1 MIWLVSTMAQLT
13 LDPVA
18 TAPGSETS
26 ERGNAVS
33 DLFAKYDV
41 PAPRYTSYPTVP
53 FWTDSP
59 TTGQWIEE
67 LNRAFAD
74 QSASWSLYFHL
85 PYCETLC
92 TFCAC
97 NTVITR
103 DHGREEAYIDLL
115 SKEWGLYLDTV
126 SALRERPLL
135 GVHLGGG
142 TPTFFSAENLERILK
157 PILAAARRDSDQFEA
172 SVEVHP
178 GHTTREQLVTLRQL
192 GFTRISIGVQ
202 DFDPE
207 VQRLV
212 NRHQPY
218 EVTRSVTEVARELG
232 YTSINYDLIYGLPRQ
247 TPESFAATV
256 VKTIELRPDRIALYS
271 FALVPWIKP
280 AQRSYSDEDLPKA
293 GEKRALYEM
302 ARAELAG
309 AGYVEI
315 GMDHF
320 ALPHDGM
327 AEAQRNGTLH
337 RNFQGYTE
345 RRTQVL
351 LGLGVSAISE
361 TPTCFHQ
368 NEKAFPVYERRVQQ
382 GEIPTLRGHLLSEED
397 RRLREQIL
405 TFMTRFEVGLRPEQC
420 DDVRGYLAPLISDGL
435 VEVNGQRLILTDRGR
450 PFLRNA
456 CMFFDQRLRQQEQRP
471 QVFSQAL

>member
-1 MIWLVSTMAQLT
+1 MT
-13 LDPVA
+13 
-18 TAPGSETS
+18 
-26 ERGNAVS
+26 

-59 TTGQWIEE
+59 TTDQWIEH
-67 LNRAFAD
+67 LKKAFANE
-74 QSASWSLYFHL
+74 AATWSLYFHL
-85 PYCETLC
+85 PFCESLC

-103 DHGREEAYIDLL
+103 DHGREDGYVNLL
-115 SKEWGLYLDTV
+115 STEWNLYLDRV
-126 SALRERPLL
+126 PALTERSLL

-142 TPTFFSAENLERILK
+142 TPTFFAKENLERILK
-157 PILAAARRDSDQFEA
+157 PILTRTKIDRDRFEA

-178 GHTTREQLVTLRQL
+178 GHTTRDQLAMLYDL
-192 GFTRISIGVQ
+192 GFTRISLGVQ
-202 DFDPE
+202 DFDRE

-218 EVTRSVTEVARELG
+218 DVTRSVTEVARELG
-232 YTSINYDLIYGLPRQ
+232 YNSVNYDLIYGLPRQ
-247 TPESFAATV
+247 NPDRFRDTV
-256 VKTIELRPDRIALYS
+256 RKTVELRPDRIALYS
-271 FALVPWIKP
+271 FARVPWIKP
-280 AQRSYSDEDLPKA
+280 AQRSYKDEDLPVA
-293 GEKRALYEM
+293 GEKRALYEL
-302 ARAELAG
+302 AREMLAT

-327 AEAQRNGTLH
+327 AEAQRRGTLH

-345 RRTQVL
+345 TRTTVL

-368 NEKAFPVYERRVQQ
+368 NEKAFPVYERRVRN
-382 GEIPTLRGHLLSEED
+382 GEIPTLRGHLLTGED
-397 RRLREQIL
+397 QELREQIL
-405 TFMTRFEVGLRPEQC
+405 QFMTKFK
-420 DDVRGYLAPLISDGL
+420 VRLTDNQAEDAQHFLQPMIDDGL
-435 VEVNGQRLILTDRGR
+435 VAVSDNTLELTEKGT

-456 CMFFDQRLRQQEQRP
+456 CMFFDRRLRLQEQRP

>member
-1 MIWLVSTMAQLT
+1 VT
-13 LDPVA
+13 
-18 TAPGSETS
+18 
-26 ERGNAVS
+26 

-59 TTGQWIEE
+59 TTEQW
-67 LNRAFAD
+67 LAALTNAFAD
-74 QSASWSLYFHL
+74 DSTTWSLYLHL
-85 PYCETLC
+85 PFCESLC
-92 TFCAC
+92 TFCGC

-103 DHGREEAYIDLL
+103 DHRREEGYAKLLLQEWSAYLNRIP
-115 SKEWGLYLDTV
+115 
-126 SALRERPLL
+126 ALRERALS
-135 GVHLGGG
+135 GFHLGGG
-142 TPTFFSAENLERILK
+142 TPTFFSAENLENILQ
-157 PILAAARRDSDQFEA
+157 PILAETRIDKEKFEA

-178 GHTTREQLVTLRQL
+178 GHTTREQLVVLRAM

-218 EVTRSVTEVARELG
+218 EVTKSITDIARELG
-232 YTSINYDLIYGLPRQ
+232 YTSVNYDLIYGLPRQ
-247 TPESFAATV
+247 ALESFGLTV
-256 VKTIELRPDRIALYS
+256 QKTIALRPDRIALYS

-302 ARAELAG
+302 ARGRLAA

-320 ALPHDGM
+320 ALPSDAM
-327 AEAQRNGTLH
+327 AKAQRRGRLH

-345 RRTQVL
+345 RRTRVL

-368 NEKAFPVYERRVQQ
+368 NEKAFPVYERRTLA
-382 GEIPTLRGHLLSEED
+382 GDIPTFRGHLLSEDD

-405 TFMTRFEVGLRPEQC
+405 TFMTCFEVSLEPGQRADAQTF
-420 DDVRGYLAPLISDGL
+420 LAPLIDDGL
-435 VEVNGQRLILTDRGR
+435 VELGDNSLKLTERGR

-456 CMFFDQRLRQQEQRP
+456 CMFFDQRLRQNQPNSQI
-471 QVFSQAL
+471 FSQAI

>member
-1 MIWLVSTMAQLT
+1 MT
-13 LDPVA
+13 
-18 TAPGSETS
+18 
-26 ERGNAVS
+26 

-59 TTGQWIEE
+59 TTGQWIAE

-74 QSASWSLYFHL
+74 ETASWSLYFHL

-115 SKEWGLYLDTV
+115 SKEWGLYLDRV
-126 SALRERPLL
+126 PALRERSLL

-157 PILAAARRDSDQFEA
+157 PILADARIASDQFEA

-218 EVTRSVTEVARELG
+218 EVTKSVTDAARELG
-232 YTSINYDLIYGLPRQ
+232 YTSVNYDLIYGLPRQ
-247 TPESFAATV
+247 NPESFAATV
-256 VKTIELRPDRIALYS
+256 EKTIELRPDRIALYS
-271 FALVPWIKP
+271 FARVPWIKP
-280 AQRSYSDEDLPKA
+280 AQRSYKDEDLPKA

-302 ARAELAG
+302 AREELAA
-309 AGYVEI
+309 AGYAEI

-327 AEAQRNGTLH
+327 AEAQRKGTLH

-405 TFMTRFEVGLRPEQC
+405 TFMTRFEVGLRPEQR
-420 DDVRGYLAPLISDGL
+420 DDARNYLEPLIKDGL
-435 VEVNGQRLILTDRGR
+435 VEVDGQRLILTERGR

>member
-1 MIWLVSTMAQLT
+1 MT
-13 LDPVA
+13 
-18 TAPGSETS
+18 
-26 ERGNAVS
+26 

-59 TTGQWIEE
+59 TTEQWLAD
-67 LNRAFAD
+67 LNQAFNDEA
-74 QSASWSLYFHL
+74 ATWSLYLHL
-85 PYCETLC
+85 PFCESLC

-103 DHGREEAYIDLL
+103 DHGREEIYIDLL
-115 SKEWGLYLDTV
+115 SKEWDLYLDRV
-126 SALRERPLL
+126 PALRERPLL
-135 GVHLGGG
+135 GLHLGGG
-142 TPTFFSAENLERILK
+142 TPTFFAAESLERILK
-157 PILAAARRDSDQFEA
+157 PILADTPVVDDQFEA

-218 EVTRSVTEVARELG
+218 DVTKSATDIARELG
-232 YTSINYDLIYGLPRQ
+232 YTSVNYDLIYGLPRQ
-247 TPESFAATV
+247 NPGSFAITV
-256 VKTIELRPDRIALYS
+256 EKTIELRPDRIALYS

-293 GEKRALYEM
+293 GEKRALYEL
-302 ARAELAG
+302 AREMLAR

-320 ALPHDGM
+320 ALPHDGI
-327 AEAQRNGTLH
+327 AKAQREGTLH

-345 RRTQVL
+345 RRTRVL

-368 NEKAFPVYERRVQQ
+368 NEKAFPVYERRVQA
-382 GEIPTLRGHLLSEED
+382 GEVPTLRGHLLSADD

-405 TFMTRFEVGLRPEQC
+405 TFMTRFEVQLEPEQS
-420 DDVRGYLAPLISDGL
+420 DDATVFLDPLLSDGL
-435 VEVNGQRLILTDRGR
+435 VEVRDQTLILTDRGR

-456 CMFFDQRLRQQEQRP
+456 CMFFDQRLRQQEERP
-471 QVFSQAL
+471 RIFSQAL

>member
-1 MIWLVSTMAQLT
+1 MT
-13 LDPVA
+13 
-18 TAPGSETS
+18 
-26 ERGNAVS
+26 

-53 FWTDSP
+53 FWADSP
-59 TTGQWIEE
+59 TTDQWLEE
-67 LNRAFAD
+67 LNKALDDKDAT
-74 QSASWSLYFHL
+74 WSLYFHL
-85 PYCETLC
+85 PFCETLC

-103 DHGREEAYIDLL
+103 DHEREGGYVDLL
-115 SKEWGLYLDTV
+115 SKEWGLYLNRV
-126 SALRERPLL
+126 PALRERSLL
-135 GVHLGGG
+135 GLHLGGG
-142 TPTFFSAENLERILK
+142 TPTFFSADNLERILK
-157 PILAAARRDSDQFEA
+157 PIVSNTQIDADRFEA

-178 GHTTREQLVTLRQL
+178 GHTTRGQLSTLRQL

-218 EVTRSVTEVARELG
+218 EVTKSITDIARELG
-232 YTSINYDLIYGLPRQ
+232 YASVNYDLIYGLPRQ
-247 TPESFAATV
+247 TPDRFGETIAE
-256 VKTIELRPDRIALYS
+256 TIELRPDRIALYS
-271 FALVPWIKP
+271 FARVPWIKP
-280 AQRSYSDEDLPKA
+280 AQRSYKDEDLPVA
-293 GEKRALYEM
+293 GEKRALYEL
-302 ARAELAG
+302 AREMLG
-309 AGYVEI
+309 TAGYVEI

-320 ALPHDGM
+320 ALPQDGM
-327 AEAQRNGTLH
+327 AQAQRKGTLH

-345 RRTQVL
+345 ARTSVL
-351 LGLGVSAISE
+351 LGIGVSAISE

-382 GEIPTLRGHLLSEED
+382 GEIPTLRGHLLSAED
-397 RRLREQIL
+397 RQLREQIL
-405 TFMTRFEVGLRPEQC
+405 AFMTRFEVDLRPEQT
-420 DDVRGYLAPLISDGL
+420 DDATIFLASMIDDRL
-435 VEVNGQRLILTDRGR
+435 VEVRDQKLILTENGR

>member
-1 MIWLVSTMAQLT
+1 MT
-13 LDPVA
+13 
-18 TAPGSETS
+18 
-26 ERGNAVS
+26 

-59 TTGQWIEE
+59 TTDQWIEH
-67 LNRAFAD
+67 LNRAFVDREAP
-74 QSASWSLYFHL
+74 WSLYFHL
-85 PYCETLC
+85 PFCESLC

-103 DHGREEAYIDLL
+103 DHGREEGYVNLL
-115 SKEWGLYLDTV
+115 STEWNLYLERV
-126 SALRERPLL
+126 PALTERALL

-142 TPTFFSAENLERILK
+142 TPTFFAKENLERILK
-157 PILAAARRDSDQFEA
+157 PILSQAQIDRKRFEA

-178 GHTTREQLVTLRQL
+178 GHTTREQLELLYDL
-192 GFTRISIGVQ
+192 GFTRISLGVQ

-218 EVTRSVTEVARELG
+218 EVTESITGIARELG
-232 YTSINYDLIYGLPRQ
+232 YSSVNYDLIYGLPRQ
-247 TPESFAATV
+247 NPDRFRDTV
-256 VKTIELRPDRIALYS
+256 KRTIELRPDRIALYS
-271 FALVPWIKP
+271 FARVPWIKP
-280 AQRSYSDEDLPKA
+280 AQRSYKDEDLPVA
-293 GEKRALYEM
+293 GEKRALYEL
-302 ARAELAG
+302 ARELLES

-320 ALPHDGM
+320 ALAHDGM
-327 AEAQRNGTLH
+327 AAAQRNGTLH

-345 RRTQVL
+345 TRTTVL

-368 NEKAFPVYERRVQQ
+368 NEKAFPVYERRVSN
-382 GEIPTLRGHLLSEED
+382 GEIPTLRGHLLTED
-397 RRLREQIL
+397 DQELREQIL
-405 TFMTRFEVGLRPEQC
+405 HFMTKFKVRLTDNQVADAQTFLRPMI
-420 DDVRGYLAPLISDGL
+420 DDGL
-435 VEVNGQRLILTDRGR
+435 VAVSNNTLELTEKGT

-456 CMFFDQRLRQQEQRP
+456 CMFFDRRLRSQEQRP

>member
-1 MIWLVSTMAQLT
+1 VT
-13 LDPVA
+13 
-18 TAPGSETS
+18 
-26 ERGNAVS
+26 

-53 FWTDSP
+53 FWTDAP
-59 TTGQWIEE
+59 TTERWLEE
-67 LNRAFAD
+67 LNKAFAD
-74 QSASWSLYFHL
+74 KAATWSLYFHL
-85 PYCETLC
+85 PFCESLC

-103 DHGREEAYIDLL
+103 DHGREDGYVELL
-115 SKEWGLYLDTV
+115 STEWNLYLDRLP
-126 SALRERPLL
+126 ALLERPLL

-142 TPTFFSAENLERILK
+142 TPTFFSKENLERILR
-157 PILAAARRDSDQFEA
+157 PILSATSIEQSRFEA

-178 GHTTREQLVTLRQL
+178 GHTTRDQLIMLREL

-212 NRHQPY
+212 NRHQPH
-218 EVTRSVTEVARELG
+218 EVTKSVTDMARELG
-232 YTSINYDLIYGLPRQ
+232 FTSVNYDLIYGLPRQ
-247 TPESFAATV
+247 NPDRFRETV
-256 VKTIELRPDRIALYS
+256 EKTINLKPDRIALYS
-271 FALVPWIKP
+271 FARVPWIKP
-280 AQRSYSDEDLPKA
+280 AQRSYKDEDLPVA
-293 GEKRALYEM
+293 GEKRALYEL
-302 ARAELAG
+302 AREMLSR

-320 ALPHDGM
+320 ALPSDGM
-327 AEAQRNGTLH
+327 AEAQRKHTLH

-345 RRTQVL
+345 TRTTVL

-368 NEKAFPVYERRVQQ
+368 NEKAFPVYDRRVRQ
-382 GEIPTLRGHLLSEED
+382 GEIPTLRGHLLSDDD

-405 TFMTRFEVGLRPEQC
+405 QFMTRFKVNLKPEQK
-420 DDVRGYLAPLISDGL
+420 DDARSFLRSMIEDGL
-435 VEVNGQRLILTDRGR
+435 VTVSGDTLELTEKGT

-456 CMFFDQRLRQQEQRP
+456 CMFFDQRLRSQEQRP

>member
-1 MIWLVSTMAQLT
+1 VT
-13 LDPVA
+13 
-18 TAPGSETS
+18 
-26 ERGNAVS
+26 

-53 FWTDSP
+53 FWTDAP
-59 TTGQWIEE
+59 TTERWLEE
-67 LNRAFAD
+67 LNTAFAD
-74 QSASWSLYFHL
+74 KAATWSLYFHL
-85 PYCETLC
+85 PFCESLC

-103 DHGREEAYIDLL
+103 DHGREEGYIELL
-115 SKEWGLYLDTV
+115 STEWNLYLDRV
-126 SALRERPLL
+126 PALLERPLL

-142 TPTFFSAENLERILK
+142 TPTFFSKGNLERILR
-157 PILAAARRDSDQFEA
+157 PILSATGIEQSRFEA

-178 GHTTREQLVTLRQL
+178 GHTTRDQLIMLREL

-212 NRHQPY
+212 NRHQPH
-218 EVTRSVTEVARELG
+218 EVTKSVTDMARELG
-232 YTSINYDLIYGLPRQ
+232 YSSVNYDLIYGLPRQ
-247 TPESFAATV
+247 NPDRFRETV
-256 VKTIELRPDRIALYS
+256 EKTINLKPDRIALYS
-271 FALVPWIKP
+271 FARVPWIKP
-280 AQRSYSDEDLPKA
+280 AQRSYKDEDLPVA
-293 GEKRALYEM
+293 GEKRALYEL
-302 ARAELAG
+302 AREMLSR

-320 ALPHDGM
+320 ALPSDGI
-327 AEAQRNGTLH
+327 AEAQRKHTLH

-345 RRTQVL
+345 TRTTVL

-368 NEKAFPVYERRVQQ
+368 NEKAFPVYDRRVRQ
-382 GEIPTLRGHLLSEED
+382 GEIPTLRGHLLSEDD

-405 TFMTRFEVGLRPEQC
+405 QFMTRFKVNLEPEQK
-420 DDVRGYLAPLISDGL
+420 DDARSFLRSMIEDGL
-435 VEVNGQRLILTDRGR
+435 VTVSGDTLELTEKGT

-456 CMFFDQRLRQQEQRP
+456 CMFFDQRLRNQEQRP

>member
-1 MIWLVSTMAQLT
+1 MT
-13 LDPVA
+13 
-18 TAPGSETS
+18 
-26 ERGNAVS
+26 

-59 TTGQWIEE
+59 TTGRWLEE
-67 LNRAFAD
+67 LDKAFAD
-74 QSASWSLYFHL
+74 DASTWSLYFHL
-85 PYCETLC
+85 PFCESLC

-103 DHGREEAYIDLL
+103 DHGREEGYVDLL
-115 SKEWGLYLDTV
+115 ATEWGRYLDRV
-126 SALRERPLL
+126 PALAERPLL

-142 TPTFFSAENLERILK
+142 TPTFFAKDNLERILK
-157 PILAAARRDSDQFEA
+157 PILTKARIDPNRFEA

-178 GHTTREQLVTLRQL
+178 GHTSRDQLVLLHSL

-218 EVTRSVTEVARELG
+218 EVTKSVTDIARELG
-232 YTSINYDLIYGLPRQ
+232 YTSVNYDLIYGLPRQ
-247 TPESFAATV
+247 NPERFRETV
-256 VKTIELRPDRIALYS
+256 EKTIDLRPDRIALYR
-271 FALVPWIKP
+271 FARVPWIKP
-280 AQRSYSDEDLPKA
+280 AHRSYKDEDLPVA
-293 GEKRALYEM
+293 GDKRALYEL
-302 ARAELAG
+302 AREMLAR

-320 ALPHDGM
+320 ALPSDGM
-327 AEAQRNGTLH
+327 AEAQRKHTLH

-345 RRTQVL
+345 TRTTVL

-361 TPTCFHQ
+361 APTCFHQ
-368 NEKAFPVYERRVQQ
+368 NEKAFPEYERRVRQ
-382 GEIPTLRGHLLSEED
+382 GEIPTLRGHLLSED
-397 RRLREQIL
+397 DQRLREQIL
-405 TFMTRFEVGLRPEQC
+405 EFMTRFKVELRPEQQ
-420 DDVRGYLAPLISDGL
+420 DDAKVFLQPMIEDGL
-435 VEVNGQRLILTDRGR
+435 VKVSDDSLQLTVKGT

-456 CMFFDQRLRQQEQRP
+456 CMFFDQRLRSQEQRP
-471 QVFSQAL
+471 HVFSQAL

>member
-1 MIWLVSTMAQLT
+1 VT
-13 LDPVA
+13 
-18 TAPGSETS
+18 
-26 ERGNAVS
+26 

-59 TTGQWIEE
+59 TTAQWLNE
-67 LNRAFAD
+67 LNAACD
-74 QSASWSLYFHL
+74 DESTTWSLYFHL
-85 PYCETLC
+85 PFCETLC

-103 DHGREEAYIDLL
+103 DHGREEGYIDLL
-115 SKEWGLYLDTV
+115 SKEWDLYLDRV
-126 SALRERPLL
+126 PALRRRPLL
-135 GVHLGGG
+135 GLHLGGG

-157 PILAAARRDSDQFEA
+157 PILTDIRVPADRFEA

-202 DFDPE
+202 DFDLE

-218 EVTRSVTEVARELG
+218 EVTKSITDLARELG
-232 YTSINYDLIYGLPRQ
+232 YTSVNYDLIYGLPRQ
-247 TPESFAATV
+247 NPESFAATV
-256 VKTIELRPDRIALYS
+256 EKTIELRPDRIALYS
-271 FALVPWIKP
+271 FARVPWIKP
-280 AQRSYSDEDLPKA
+280 AQRSYKDEDLPRA
-293 GEKRALYEM
+293 GEKRALYELAREM
-302 ARAELAG
+302 LARAN
-309 AGYVEI
+309 YVEI

-327 AEAQRNGTLH
+327 AKAQRKGTLH

-345 RRTQVL
+345 TRTQVL

-368 NEKAFPVYERRVQQ
+368 NEKAFPVYERRVRQ
-382 GEIPTLRGHLLSEED
+382 GEIPTLRGHLLSDED

-405 TFMTRFEVGLRPEQC
+405 TFMTSFEVDLRPEQR
-420 DDVRGYLAPLISDGL
+420 DDARNYLEPLISDGL
-435 VEVNGQRLILTDRGR
+435 VEVDGQRLILTERGR

>member
-1 MIWLVSTMAQLT
+1 
-13 LDPVA
+13 
-18 TAPGSETS
+18 
-26 ERGNAVS
+26 VS

-53 FWTDSP
+53 FWTDLP
-59 TTGQWIEE
+59 TTEQWLNE
-67 LNRAFAD
+67 LETAFKDDA
-74 QSASWSLYFHL
+74 ATWSLYFHL
-85 PYCETLC
+85 PFCESLC

-103 DHGREEAYIDLL
+103 DHGREENYIGLL
-115 SKEWGLYLDTV
+115 SNEWDLYLDRV
-126 SALRERPLL
+126 PALVERPLL
-135 GVHLGGG
+135 GLHLGGG

-157 PILAAARRDSDQFEA
+157 PILATTRTDADRFEA

-178 GHTTREQLVTLRQL
+178 GHTTREQLVVLRQL

-218 EVTRSVTEVARELG
+218 EITKSVTDIARELG
-232 YTSINYDLIYGLPRQ
+232 YTSVNYDLIYGLPRQ
-247 TPESFAATV
+247 NLDRFQETIT
-256 VKTIELRPDRIALYS
+256 KTIELRPDRIALYS
-271 FALVPWIKP
+271 FARVPWIKP
-280 AQRSYSDEDLPKA
+280 AQRSYKDEDLPVA
-293 GEKRALYEM
+293 GDKRALYEV
-302 ARAELAG
+302 AREMLST

-320 ALPHDGM
+320 ALPQDGM
-327 AEAQRNGTLH
+327 AEAQRKGTLH

-345 RRTQVL
+345 TRTSVL

-368 NEKAFPVYERRVQQ
+368 NEKAFPVYERRVLQ

-405 TFMTRFEVGLRPEQC
+405 TFMTGFEVDLQPEQQR
-420 DDVRGYLAPLISDGL
+420 DAEQFLAPLISDGL
-435 VEVNGQRLILTDRGR
+435 VELNREKLILTEQGR

-456 CMFFDQRLRQQEQRP
+456 CMFFDQRLRRQEPRA

>member
-1 MIWLVSTMAQLT
+1 VT
-13 LDPVA
+13 
-18 TAPGSETS
+18 
-26 ERGNAVS
+26 

-59 TTGQWIEE
+59 TTEQWLHE
-67 LNRAFAD
+67 LETALAD
-74 QSASWSLYFHL
+74 QAANWSLYFHL
-85 PYCETLC
+85 PFCESLC

-103 DHGREEAYIDLL
+103 DHGRETGYIDLL
-115 SKEWGLYLDTV
+115 AREWGMYV
-126 SALRERPLL
+126 ARVPALRERPLL

-157 PILAAARRDSDQFEA
+157 PILTNTRRAEDGFEA

-178 GHTTREQLVTLRQL
+178 GHTTREQLITLHDL

-218 EVTRSVTEVARELG
+218 EVTKSVTDSARELG
-232 YTSINYDLIYGLPRQ
+232 YTSVNYDLIYGLPRQ
-247 TPESFAATV
+247 NPEGFASTV
-256 VKTIELRPDRIALYS
+256 QKTIDLRPDRIALYS
-271 FALVPWIKP
+271 FARVPWIKP
-280 AQRSYSDEDLPKA
+280 AQRSYKDEDLPQA

-302 ARAELAG
+302 ARDMLAE

-320 ALPHDGM
+320 ALPEDAM
-327 AEAQRNGTLH
+327 AQAQRKGTLH

-345 RRTQVL
+345 QRTRVL

-361 TPTCFHQ
+361 TPSCFHQ
-368 NEKAFPVYERRVQQ
+368 NEKAFPVYERRVSQ
-382 GEIPTLRGHLLSEED
+382 GEIPTLRGHLLSAED

-405 TFMTRFEVGLRPEQC
+405 LFMTRFEVKLEPGQRADAESFLE
-420 DDVRGYLAPLISDGL
+420 PLISDGL
-435 VEVNGQRLILTDRGR
+435 VEIDDQKLTLTVRGR

-456 CMFFDQRLRQQEQRP
+456 CMFFDQRLRRQEPRS

>member
-1 MIWLVSTMAQLT
+1 MT
-13 LDPVA
+13 
-18 TAPGSETS
+18 
-26 ERGNAVS
+26 

-59 TTGQWIEE
+59 TTAQWMEE
-67 LNRAFAD
+67 LNQAFAD
-74 QSASWSLYFHL
+74 ESASWSLYFHL
-85 PYCETLC
+85 PFCESLC

-103 DHGREEAYIDLL
+103 DHGREEGYIALL
-115 SKEWGLYLDTV
+115 AKEWSLYLDRV
-126 SALRERPLL
+126 PALRERPLL

-142 TPTFFSAENLERILK
+142 TPTYFSAENLERILK
-157 PILAAARRDSDQFEA
+157 PILAETRVPARGFEA

-218 EVTRSVTEVARELG
+218 EVTKSITDIARELG
-232 YTSINYDLIYGLPRQ
+232 YTSVNYDLIYGLPRQ
-247 TPESFAATV
+247 NPESFAATV
-256 VKTIELRPDRIALYS
+256 EKTIRLRPDRIALYS
-271 FALVPWIKP
+271 FARVPWIKP
-280 AQRSYSDEDLPKA
+280 AQRSYKDEDLPKA

-302 ARAELAG
+302 AREMLAA
-309 AGYVEI
+309 AGYLEI

-327 AEAQRNGTLH
+327 AEAQRKGTLH

-345 RRTQVL
+345 TRTDVL

-382 GEIPTLRGHLLSEED
+382 GEIPTLRGHLLSTED

-405 TFMTRFEVGLRPEQC
+405 TFMTRFEVGLQSEQR
-420 DDVRGYLAPLISDGL
+420 DDALNYLEPLISDGL
-435 VEVNGQRLILTDRGR
+435 VTVDGQKLILTESGR

>member
-1 MIWLVSTMAQLT
+1 MT
-13 LDPVA
+13 
-18 TAPGSETS
+18 
-26 ERGNAVS
+26 

-59 TTGQWIEE
+59 TTGRWIEE
-67 LNRAFAD
+67 LNQAFAD
-74 QSASWSLYFHL
+74 EAATWSLYFHL
-85 PYCETLC
+85 PFCETLC

-103 DHGREEAYIDLL
+103 DHGREAGYVELL
-115 SKEWGLYLDTV
+115 LTEWNLYLDRV
-126 SALRERPLL
+126 PALAERPLL
-135 GVHLGGG
+135 GIHLGGG
-142 TPTFFSAENLERILK
+142 TPTFFAKENLSRILSR
-157 PILAAARRDSDQFEA
+157 ILAQTRFDQDRFEA

-178 GHTTREQLVTLRQL
+178 GHTTRDQLAMLRGA

-218 EVTRSVTEVARELG
+218 EVTKSVTDTARELG
-232 YTSINYDLIYGLPRQ
+232 YTSVNYDLIYGLPRQ
-247 TPESFAATV
+247 NPERFRETV
-256 VKTIELRPDRIALYS
+256 EKTINLRPDRIALYS
-271 FALVPWIKP
+271 FARVPWIKP
-280 AQRSYSDEDLPKA
+280 AQRSYKDEDLPVA
-293 GEKRALYEM
+293 GEKRALYEL
-302 ARAELAG
+302 AREMLAQ
-309 AGYVEI
+309 AGYIEI

-320 ALPHDGM
+320 ALPSDGM
-327 AEAQRNGTLH
+327 AAAQRQHTLH

-345 RRTQVL
+345 RRTTVL

-368 NEKAFPVYERRVQQ
+368 NEKAFPVYDRRVRQ
-382 GEIPTLRGHLLSEED
+382 GEIPTLRGHLLSEVD

-405 TFMTRFEVGLRPEQC
+405 EFMTRFKVDLEPDQREDAKVFLQPMIE
-420 DDVRGYLAPLISDGL
+420 DGL
-435 VEVNGQRLILTDRGR
+435 VKVSEDSLQLTEKGT

-456 CMFFDQRLRQQEQRP
+456 CMFFDQRLRSQEQRP

>member
-1 MIWLVSTMAQLT
+1 M
-13 LDPVA
+13 
-18 TAPGSETS
+18 
-26 ERGNAVS
+26 S

-59 TTGQWIEE
+59 TTEQWLNE
-67 LNRAFAD
+67 LETAFKD
-74 QSASWSLYFHL
+74 DSATWSLYFHL
-85 PYCETLC
+85 PFCESLC

-103 DHGREEAYIDLL
+103 DHGREKGYVDLL
-115 SKEWGLYLDTV
+115 SKEWGLYLDRV
-126 SALRERPLL
+126 PALRERPLL
-135 GVHLGGG
+135 GLHLGGG
-142 TPTFFSAENLERILK
+142 TPTFFSTENLQRILK
-157 PILAAARRDSDQFEA
+157 PILDATQTDADRFEA

-178 GHTTREQLVTLRQL
+178 GHTTCEQLLTLRQL

-218 EVTRSVTEVARELG
+218 EVTKSITDIARELG
-232 YTSINYDLIYGLPRQ
+232 YTSVNYDLIYGLPRQ
-247 TPESFAATV
+247 RPDRFRETIT
-256 VKTIELRPDRIALYS
+256 KTIELRPDRIALYS
-271 FALVPWIKP
+271 FARVPWIKP
-280 AQRSYSDEDLPKA
+280 AQRSYQDEDLPVA
-293 GEKRALYEM
+293 GEKRALYEL
-302 ARAELAG
+302 AREMLGG

-320 ALPHDGM
+320 ALPQDSM
-327 AEAQRNGTLH
+327 AQAQRKVTLH

-345 RRTQVL
+345 RRTSVL

-382 GEIPTLRGHLLSEED
+382 SEIPTLRGHLLSAED
-397 RRLREQIL
+397 RGLREQIL
-405 TFMTRFEVGLRPEQC
+405 TFMTRFEVNLRPEQT
-420 DDVRGYLAPLISDGL
+420 DDAAVFLAAMIDDRL
-435 VEVNGQRLILTDRGR
+435 VEVRDQKLILTENGR

>member
-1 MIWLVSTMAQLT
+1 M
-13 LDPVA
+13 
-18 TAPGSETS
+18 
-26 ERGNAVS
+26 N

-53 FWTDSP
+53 FWSDIP
-59 TTGQWIEE
+59 TTEE
-67 LNRAFAD
+67 WLNELEKAFDDA
-74 QSASWSLYFHL
+74 SATWSLYFHL
-85 PYCETLC
+85 PFCESLC

-103 DHGREEAYIDLL
+103 NHNREEGYKQLL
-115 SKEWGLYLDTV
+115 LKEWGYYRERIPK
-126 SALRERPLL
+126 LRERPLL

-142 TPTFFSAENLERILK
+142 TPTFFAPKNLRQILQ
-157 PILAAARRDSDQFEA
+157 PILSQAIIDDENFEA

-178 GHTTREQLVTLRQL
+178 GHTTREHLVTLREL

-207 VQRLV
+207 VQRIV
-212 NRHQPY
+212 NRNQPY
-218 EVTRSVTEVARELG
+218 EVTKTCTDMARELG
-232 YTSINYDLIYGLPRQ
+232 YTSVNYDLIYGLPKQ
-247 TPESFAATV
+247 TLERFAESVDKVT
-256 VKTIELRPDRIALYS
+256 ELRPDRIALYS

-280 AQRSYSDEDLPKA
+280 AQRSYTDEDIPKA

-302 ARAELAG
+302 ARKKLEAAG
-309 AGYVEI
+309 FIEI

-327 AEAQRNGTLH
+327 AKAQAEGSLH

-345 RRTQVL
+345 TRTSVL

-368 NEKAFPVYERRVQQ
+368 NEKAFPVYERRVSQ
-382 GEIPTLRGHLLSEED
+382 GEIPTFRGHLLTEED
-397 RRLREQIL
+397 RELREQIL
-405 TFMTRFEVGLRPEQC
+405 KFMTQFEVGLRHDQT
-420 DDVRGYLAPLISDGL
+420 DDAKQFLSSLIEDDLVKIQDQKLA
-435 VEVNGQRLILTDRGR
+435 LTERGR

-456 CMFFDQRLRQQEQRP
+456 CMFFDYRLRRQQP
-471 QVFSQAL
+471 QARTFSQSL

>member
-1 MIWLVSTMAQLT
+1 MT
-13 LDPVA
+13 
-18 TAPGSETS
+18 
-26 ERGNAVS
+26 

-59 TTGQWIEE
+59 TTPQWIGE
-67 LNRAFAD
+67 LNGAFAD
-74 QSASWSLYFHL
+74 ESASWSLYFHL
-85 PYCETLC
+85 PFCESLC

-103 DHGREEAYIDLL
+103 DHGREEGYLDLL
-115 SKEWGLYLDTV
+115 AKEWGLYLERV
-126 SALRERPLL
+126 PALRERPLL
-135 GVHLGGG
+135 GLHLGGG
-142 TPTFFSAENLERILK
+142 TPTFFAARNLGRMLK
-157 PILAAARRDSDQFEA
+157 PILAETRVRAEGFEA

-178 GHTTREQLVTLRQL
+178 GHTTREQLATLRQL

-218 EVTRSVTEVARELG
+218 EVTKSVTDDARELG
-232 YTSINYDLIYGLPRQ
+232 YTSVNYDLIYGLPRQ
-247 TPESFAATV
+247 RPESFALTV
-256 VKTIELRPDRIALYS
+256 EKTINLRPDRIALYS
-271 FALVPWIKP
+271 FARVPWIKP
-280 AQRSYSDEDLPKA
+280 AQRSYQDEDLPKA
-293 GEKRALYEM
+293 GEKRALYEL
-302 ARAELAG
+302 AREMLAA

-327 AEAQRNGTLH
+327 AEAQRKGTLH

-345 RRTQVL
+345 TRTSVL

-368 NEKAFPVYERRVQQ
+368 NEKAFPVYERRLQQ

-405 TFMTRFEVGLRPEQC
+405 IFMTNFEVGLRPEQR
-420 DDVRGYLAPLISDGL
+420 DDARSYLEPLIGDGL
-435 VEVNGQRLILTDRGR
+435 VKVDDQRLILTERGR